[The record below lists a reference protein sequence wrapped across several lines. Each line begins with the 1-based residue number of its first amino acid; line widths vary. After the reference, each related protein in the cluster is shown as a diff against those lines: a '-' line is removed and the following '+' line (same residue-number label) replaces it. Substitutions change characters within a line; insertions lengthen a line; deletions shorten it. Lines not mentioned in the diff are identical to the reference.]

1 MDISAPDRLPR
12 PLVQSDGPARRLALA
27 ALITL
32 PLAGGIAWG
41 LPDASLPARAA
52 LGGLVACIVGWSVL
66 RLGELRLAG
75 AACAVLVLAGAVP
88 PQVLVDG
95 LLGEPIF
102 LLLGA
107 FVLAAALQHSGLAER
122 FTMRAIAGAGSTR
135 ALFHRL
141 NVAIG
146 VTAFLIPSTSA
157 RAALL
162 LPVFMAIAPA
172 LPGPRPVRALALLFP
187 TSILLTA
194 GASLMG
200 AGAHLV
206 AVEFLARETG
216 LRLGWLSWAALALPF
231 AALTSGAATELIL
244 RLFLDAEERR
254 SAPGLPPQSVCEP
267 LTRTQRG
274 TLGVASLTVAL
285 WCLDPWLQLGAM
297 PIALAGAAAALCP
310 ALTGLDHRRVRRH
323 LDVRLL
329 LFLAATTV
337 LGTALLDTGAASL
350 LAGLALQAA
359 PLTTLPPWVL
369 IAIAAVLSVVLH
381 LVVPSRTARTVL
393 LLPTI
398 ALPLAAAGADL
409 ALLALVCVQG
419 SGFCQSWMAG
429 AKPVAVFAR
438 AGTSPPFG
446 PADLWRLSL
455 WLAPT
460 VVVSLLLFATCIW
473 PRMGIS

>member
-1 MDISAPDRLPR
+1 MDIPAPDRLPG
-12 PLVQSDGPARRLALA
+12 LLTHIDGPTRRLALA

-41 LPDASLPARAA
+41 LPQASLQARVA
-52 LGGLVACIVGWSVL
+52 LWVLVACIVGWSVL
-66 RLGELRLAG
+66 RLGELRLAW
-75 AACAVLVLAGAVP
+75 AACAVLVLAGAAP
-88 PQVLVDG
+88 PQALVNG
-95 LLGEPIF
+95 LLGDPIF

-107 FVLAAALQHSGLAER
+107 FVLAASLQHSGLAER

-162 LPVFMAIAPA
+162 LPVFLAIAPA

-206 AVEFLARETG
+206 AVEFVARETG
-216 LRLGWLSWAALALPF
+216 LRLGWLSWAGLALPF

-244 RLFLDAEERR
+244 RLFLDAQERR
-254 SAPGLPPQSVCEP
+254 RAPGLTRPGPCGP

-274 TLGVASLTVAL
+274 TLGVALLTVTL
-285 WCLDPWLQLGAM
+285 WCLDPWLELGAM
-297 PIALAGAAAALCP
+297 PIALAGATAALCP
-310 ALTGLDHRRVRRH
+310 PLTGLDHRRARRY

-350 LAGLALQAA
+350 LARLVLQAA
-359 PLTTLPPWVL
+359 PLTALPTWVL
-369 IAIAAVLSVVLH
+369 ITMAAVTAVVLH
-381 LVVPSRTARTVL
+381 LAVPSRTARTVL
-393 LLPTI
+393 LLPAI
-398 ALPLAAAGADL
+398 ALPLSAAGADL
-409 ALLALVCVQG
+409 ALLAMVCVQG
-419 SGFCQSWMAG
+419 SGFCQCWVAG
-429 AKPVAVFAR
+429 AKPVAMFAR
-438 AGTSPPFG
+438 TDTSPPFS
-446 PADLWRLSL
+446 PADLWRLSV

-460 VVVSLLLFATCIW
+460 VVAALLLFATCIW
-473 PRMGIS
+473 PRMGMS